1 MMMIN
6 RLIAAVLPYMP
17 KRLVWIFS
25 KKYISGENLADAIR
39 ESEKINGEGC
49 AVTIDILG
57 EFITRLEEAESFK
70 IQYIEVIEQFSS
82 RKIKGN
88 FSVKPSMFGLLID
101 KEACYRIIREIVT
114 VADKYNGFIRIDM
127 EDSTC
132 TDDEINIY
140 NRLRD
145 EFPNRVGLVIQ
156 AYMRRTLDD
165 VKNMMESSDTTA
177 ATLNFRL
184 CKGIYIEDKSIAFK
198 GYQEVRDHYMED
210 LEFMLKNGVFVGIAT
225 HDRYLV
231 EQSMLLVKRLNIPK
245 EKYEFQMLYGVNPK
259 LRKSIVE
266 KGYTMRVYLPFGT
279 QWFNYSTRRLKEN
292 PNMVWHILKALII
305 RG

>member
-1 MMMIN
+1 MMIN

-25 KKYISGENLADAIR
+25 KKYISGENLTDAIR
-39 ESEKINGEGC
+39 ESEKINSEGC

-57 EFITRLEEAESFK
+57 EFISRLEEAESYK

-82 RKIKGN
+82 RKITGN
-88 FSVKPSMFGLLID
+88 FSVKPSMFGLLLD
-101 KEACYRIIREIVT
+101 KEACFRIIREIVA
-114 VADKYNGFIRIDM
+114 VADKYNSFIRIDM
-127 EDSTC
+127 EDSTF

-140 NRLRD
+140 NRLRE
-145 EFPNRVGLVIQ
+145 EFPKRVGLVIQ

-165 VKNMMESSDTTA
+165 VKNLMKSDT
-177 ATLNFRL
+177 ATSPLNFRL

-198 GYQEVRDHYMED
+198 GYQEVRDHFMED
-210 LEFMLKNGVFVGIAT
+210 LEFILMNDIFVGIAT

-231 EQSMLLVKRLNIPK
+231 EQSMLLIKRLNIPK
-245 EKYEFQMLYGVNPK
+245 GKYEFQMLYGVNPN

-305 RG
+305 KG